1 MKSRPPDFDFPELIR
16 LTRSLI
22 LAGLMLAW
30 QRIPR
35 AEKTAI
41 SLSVSLG
48 LLILA
53 IKFVA
58 YWLTHSAAIFS
69 DAVESIVNVMA
80 SGIALWALS
89 LAHTPPDEKHP
100 YGHGKVEFISAA
112 FEGGMIA
119 LAALFIFVR
128 TIDQLFFH
136 PAEPSKVDLGVL
148 LMVVAT
154 ALNGGAGLLLR
165 RIGRREHSLT
175 LEADGEHLM
184 VDALTSLAV
193 VVSLLVVR
201 FTGWTWA
208 DPAMAL
214 GIAVYIAA
222 AGVQL
227 MRRSFGG
234 LMDQQDAGDERQL
247 VALLDSHVRGG
258 VEPRVCSY
266 HKLRHRHSGRFHW
279 VDFHLVV
286 PSGLS
291 VADGH
296 YIASRI
302 EHEMEQL
309 LGSGNASA
317 HIEPCEAKDCVGCR
331 S

>member
-1 MKSRPPDFDFPELIR
+1 
-16 LTRSLI
+16 
-22 LAGLMLAW
+22 MLAW
-30 QRIPR
+30 KRIPR
-35 AEKTAI
+35 IEKIAI
-41 SLSVSLG
+41 GLSVTLG
-48 LLILA
+48 LLLLA
-53 IKFVA
+53 IKFIA

-80 SGIALWALS
+80 SGIALWALAV
-89 LAHTPPDEKHP
+89 AHTPPDEQHP

-119 LAALFIFVR
+119 LAAIFIFVR

-136 PAEPSKVDLGVL
+136 PSEPTKLDLGLL

-154 ALNGGAGLLLR
+154 VLNGGAGLLLR
-165 RIGRREHSLT
+165 RVGRREHSLT
-175 LEADGEHLM
+175 LEADGSHLM
-184 VDALTSLAV
+184 VDALTSVAV
-193 VVSLLVVR
+193 ITSLSIVR
-201 FTGWTWA
+201 LTGWAWV
-208 DPAMAL
+208 DPVMAL
-214 GIAVYIAA
+214 GIAVYIAV
-222 AGVQL
+222 AGVGL

-234 LMDQQDAGDERQL
+234 LMDQQDAGDEKQL
-247 VALLDSHVRGG
+247 VALLDSHIHGDA
-258 VEPRVCSY
+258 EPRVCSY
-266 HKLRHRHSGRFHW
+266 HKLRHRHSGRYHW

-309 LGSGNASA
+309 LGIGNATA
-317 HIEPCEAKDCVGCR
+317 HIEPCEAKDCVRCR

>member
-1 MKSRPPDFDFPELIR
+1 
-16 LTRSLI
+16 
-22 LAGLMLAW
+22 MLAW

-35 AEKTAI
+35 IEKIAI
-41 SLSVSLG
+41 GLSVFLG
-48 LLILA
+48 LLLLA
-53 IKFVA
+53 VKFTA
-58 YWLTHSAAIFS
+58 YWLTQSAAIFS

-119 LAALFIFVR
+119 LAALFILVR
-128 TIDQLFFH
+128 TIDQLIFR
-136 PAEPSKVDLGVL
+136 PAGPSQIDMGLL

-175 LEADGEHLM
+175 LEADGEHLT

-193 VVSLLVVR
+193 VASLVIVR
-201 FTGWTWA
+201 VTGWTWV

-247 VALLDSHVRGG
+247 IALLDSHVHGDA
-258 VEPRVCSY
+258 EPRVCGY
-266 HKLRHRHSGRFHW
+266 HKLRHRHSGRYHW

-302 EHEMEQL
+302 EIEMEQL
-309 LGSGNASA
+309 LGVGNATA
-317 HIEPCEAKDCVGCR
+317 HIEPCEAKDCVKCR